1 MKLITEKEYRDFV
14 NKRNEI
20 NELVLAKTV
29 QLSYILYNRCPD
41 GECYNYDFQ
50 EEDGKLVVQFESCKC
65 QETDYDT
72 FYLPLEF
79 LFDES
84 YPEKYKLIH
93 EEEKKKK
100 KEDRIRRDNEEKEK
114 KRLNAEKF
122 EREEYERLKT
132 KFEKKNYER

>member
-1 MKLITEKEYRDFV
+1 MKLITEKEYREFV
-14 NKRNEI
+14 KKRNEI
-20 NELVLAKTV
+20 NELILAKTV

-41 GECYNYDFQ
+41 GECYNYDFE

-79 LFDES
+79 LFYEH
-84 YPEKYKLIH
+84 YPEEYKLIH

-100 KEDRIRRDNEEKEK
+100 EEDRIRKDKEEKEK
-114 KRLNAEKF
+114 RRLKTEEF
-122 EREEYERLKT
+122 EREEYERLKV
-132 KFEKKNYER
+132 KFERKV